1 MTLLSVKVF
10 DINNKELYSSV
21 SISNDLWFY
30 NLIPH
35 LGKLARESQ
44 REQVQALIYN
54 NYLIAFFNVLPENSL
69 LVTIASVNTSLRKL
83 EHFLGLLGSTI
94 QNSKE
99 SLENFQ
105 DICDS
110 IIKTVDSN
118 QEVKISL
125 LGLERSG
132 KTTFVNSF
140 AKDRPLT
147 EFEAYHPTPL
157 LNIVRMEH
165 IYDLPP
171 ITFFDLGKAFSQQW
185 WRFSSESDG
194 YIYFV
199 DSSDS
204 QRMKQAHEL
213 LQELRNFWDLP
224 FVIAAN
230 KIDVCRIANI
240 KKYIAR
246 KFQVSSKK
254 VYEIS
259 TWTGTGILPILKG
272 LINHEIIGTKIP
284 VSLVIPT
291 KKITG

>member
-30 NLIPH
+30 NLIPY
-35 LGKLARESQ
+35 LGKLARESE

-54 NYLIAFFNVLPENSL
+54 NYLIAFFNILPENSL
-69 LVTIASVNTSLRKL
+69 LVAIASVNTSLRKL
-83 EHFLGLLGSTI
+83 EHFLGLLSHTM
-94 QNSKE
+94 QNSKR

-105 DICDS
+105 DVCDS
-110 IIKTVDSN
+110 IIRTVDSH

-140 AKDRPLT
+140 AKDRPLA
-147 EFEAYHPTPL
+147 EFEAYYPTSL

-165 IYDLPP
+165 IHDLPP

-204 QRMKQAHEL
+204 HRMKQAQVL

-230 KIDVCRIANI
+230 KIDVCRITNV
-240 KKYIAR
+240 KKYIGR
-246 KFQVSSKK
+246 KFQVSSRK
-254 VYEIS
+254 VYEIN
-259 TWTGTGILPILKG
+259 TWTGTGILPLLKG
-272 LINHEIIGTKIP
+272 LINNEIEGTKIS
-284 VSLVIPT
+284 VSLVHPT
-291 KKITG
+291 EKMTG